1 VQRHW
6 DPMRP
11 SEHWGSRLSVLAASD
26 SNQTPTFVDQTSLMA
41 EQSIRGVEGRGRR
54 IGRTGLASDGAAR
67 ARGQVATLAGRPE
80 RAGLFDSA
88 LYIEFRVQMGLVDRR
103 EVHSC
108 PDSCVAFLL
117 LSTNRSR
124 TPPLSSTNRTQTSI
138 PWQAKSTTRGRGLG
152 FRALQ

>member
-1 VQRHW
+1 
-6 DPMRP
+6 
-11 SEHWGSRLSVLAASD
+11 
-26 SNQTPTFVDQTSLMA
+26 MA

-103 EVHSC
+103 EVRPC
-108 PDSCVAFLL
+108 PASCVTFLL
-117 LSTNRSR
+117 LSTNRTR
-124 TPPLSSTNRTQTSI
+124 TPPLYITNRPQNSF
-138 PWQAKSTTRGRGLG
+138 PWQAKLVLSPRS
-152 FRALQ
+152 AA